1 MERKVFFVK
10 KKMGNHRRKIRSFTR
25 RHKNRPSPKRSP
37 KRSFNTSSEVDTTS
51 VAKEEASSSNASSEV
66 DTTSV
71 AKEEA
76 SSSNTSLEVD
86 TTSVAKEEASSSNP
100 RTPSPRTLKF
110 DREDRKV
117 CDTLDGLFYEPNEE
131 EEEEVMNKALL
142 QETANDFT
150 EQVMKKNF
158 DDIYAKLSESLD
170 VLRNSKSSDDST
182 KRNIEFLT
190 RSVLELS
197 SRAAFSEFH
206 HEIDDLNEAF
216 GARLIT
222 QNQYIRYLKRRTLC
236 HAIGRVFG
244 SRGESNLMKH
254 LAFRSWI
261 GFVAK
266 DRERT
271 FKEMS
276 LIRFDQIFNRKRLS
290 RMEYFFRV
298 WVDATSRLDVTDESL
313 SEITLSRAKCL
324 FDKIGHARQVCICMT
339 YYYYYYFQ

>member
-1 MERKVFFVK
+1 MS
-10 KKMGNHRRKIRSFTR
+10 NHRRKIRSFTR
-25 RHKNRPSPKRSP
+25 RHKDRPSPKRSP

-51 VAKEEASSSNASSEV
+51 VAKEEASSSNTSSEV

-71 AKEEA
+71 AKA

-86 TTSVAKEEASSSNP
+86 TTSVAKEEAPSSNP

-131 EEEEVMNKALL
+131 EEVMNEALL

-150 EQVMKKNF
+150 EQVMKNNF

-216 GARLIT
+216 GARLIA

-271 FKEMS
+271 SKEMS
-276 LIRFDQIFNRKRLS
+276 LIRFDQIFNRKKK
-290 RMEYFFRV
+290 EYFFSV
-298 WVDATSRLDVTDESL
+298 WVDATSRLDVMDESL
-313 SEITLSRAKCL
+313 SEITLSRANVYSTKSAMRVKYA
-324 FDKIGHARQVCICMT
+324 FV
-339 YYYYYYFQ
+339 